1 MRWSERNIKEKKKE
15 LVKLKI
21 SGWTKYRNKSR
32 CRHVRT
38 SKINPVHVH
47 CFLKQSINL
56 AQNAHSTTY
65 LNDSVLFSLFSFLYA
80 FLKIFWK
87 KKKLEMGRE
96 CGNAEKDVLADLI
109 KKAGGCAVV
118 DGGFATQLE
127 RHGATINDPLW
138 SALCL
143 IKDPDLIKRVWS
155 PTQLCR
161 CP

>member
-1 MRWSERNIKEKKKE
+1 MNYYSFLLKSVYFMRWSERNIKEKKKE

-87 KKKLEMGRE
+87 KKKIR
-96 CGNAEKDVLADLI
+96 
-109 KKAGGCAVV
+109 
-118 DGGFATQLE
+118 DGE
-127 RHGATINDPLW
+127 
-138 SALCL
+138 
-143 IKDPDLIKRVWS
+143 RVWKCGKRRVGGS
-155 PTQLCR
+155 NKEGGWLRRRRWWFRHPAR
-161 CP
+161 EARRHH